1 MTIARRGFLT
11 LAVLAPAFVAAPS
24 LARAD
29 EAIPVSGSM
38 SQGGLL
44 VGTLPPGST
53 LKANG
58 VAVPLAASGAFAIG
72 LARDAGPTLALVAD
86 IPGHSMVTRELA
98 IAKRAWDIQRI
109 DGLPEGKVSEFSAA
123 DVVAIKD
130 EQAKIADSRSHV
142 RDADAFTHGFVWPAH
157 GPISGVYGSQRILNG
172 QPRAPHLGLDIAAPL
187 GAPVV
192 AAADGIVR
200 LVGPG
205 LFFNGN
211 VVVLD
216 HGLGL
221 TTVYAHLSRIDVREG
236 QTVTKGEVIGA
247 VGKSGRV
254 TGPHLHFG
262 LNLRGVGLDPAQ
274 VLGVQTAPI
283 TPPAL

>member
-1 MTIARRGFLT
+1 VTIT
-11 LAVLAPAFVAAPS
+11 LRLLAALALLAIAFT
-24 LARAD
+24 ARAED
-29 EAIPVSGSM
+29 PLTITGPLN
-38 SQGGLL
+38 QGGLL
-44 VGTLPPGST
+44 IGHLPPGSK

-58 VAVPLAASGAFAIG
+58 ADVPLAASGAFAIG
-72 LARDAGPTLALVAD
+72 LARDAGPKLLLTAKLPDGQSLVRD
-86 IPGHSMVTRELA
+86 LA
-98 IAKRAWDIQRI
+98 IARHEWQIERI
-109 DGLPEGKVSEFSAA
+109 DGLPEGKVTEFSAA
-123 DVVAIKD
+123 DIAAIKD

-142 RDADAFTHGFVWPAH
+142 RDADSFVGGFAWPTHGR
-157 GPISGVYGSQRILNG
+157 ISGVFGSQRILNG
-172 QPRAPHLGLDIAAPL
+172 QPRAAHLGLDIATAE
-187 GAPVV
+187 GSTIV

-221 TTVYAHLSRIDVREG
+221 TTIYAHMSRIDVREG
-236 QTVTKGEVIGA
+236 QAVRKGEVIGA
-247 VGKSGRV
+247 VGKTGRV

-262 LNLRGVGLDPAQ
+262 VNLRGVGVDPAQ
-274 VLGVQTAPI
+274 VLGDQNAPT